1 MTTIHLP
8 GDQPTPDEGPARAPL
23 VSLARQPLSP
33 ALTRIVPRPAED
45 RGPGRVVVAAF
56 QSSV

>member
-8 GDQPTPDEGPARAPL
+8 GDEPEPEGPARVPL
-23 VSLARQPLSP
+23 ASLARSASSP
-33 ALTRIVPRPAED
+33 ALTRIVPRAQEG
-45 RGPGRVVVAAF
+45 RGPGRVSVAAF